1 MNEMI
6 LHMYV
11 VAVDSGRLTIE
22 FVPRLYRSEVAEILK
37 IELT

>member
-11 VAVDSGRLTIE
+11 VAVESGRLNIE
-22 FVPRLYRSEVAEILK
+22 FVPNMYREKVR
-37 IELT
+37 ELTTE